1 MKIVSKVTTPIVN
14 IAKSTGSKLGGWAE
28 SKGAQLLAKEE
39 TSCVCNNTFYKFV
52 GTKLK
57 CIPNKWSTAPAE
69 ATEWLT
75 KVVKGE
81 VTMGQLGKGGIYG
94 FQFAVLFFVGES
106 IGRGS
111 FYGYPV
117 GRKNWIT
124 NVDSGRG
131 MLSKK

>member
-1 MKIVSKVTTPIVN
+1 MKVVSKVTNPICN
-14 IAKSTGSKLGGWAE
+14 LAKKGGVWME

-39 TSCVCNNTFYKFV
+39 TECVCNNTFYKFV

-57 CIPNKWSTAPAE
+57 CLPNKWSTAPQE
-69 ATEWLT
+69 AQLWLS
-75 KVVKGE
+75 KLVKGE

-94 FQFAVLFFVGES
+94 FQFAILFFIGES

-124 NVDSGRG
+124 NPDSGRG